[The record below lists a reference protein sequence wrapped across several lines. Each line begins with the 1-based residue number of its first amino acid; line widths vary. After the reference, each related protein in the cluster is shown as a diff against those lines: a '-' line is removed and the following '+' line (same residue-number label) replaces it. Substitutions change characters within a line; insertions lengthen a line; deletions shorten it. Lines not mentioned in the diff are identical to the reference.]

1 MSEIRRHGIGR
12 RHFLYGATA
21 VATGVMSDTGCTPDD
36 PRGSNGQGGVPVM
49 SADDDMAVVD
59 SEVKDNA
66 EVSTR
71 ETPLGSSYEE
81 LVTNATVDRD
91 GTLNV
96 LVVNRSPE
104 SHATAHGD
112 SLTWTFPAH
121 SVTILRFSPEKA
133 RVTSSDRK
141 RTSHV

>member
-1 MSEIRRHGIGR
+1 MAPFANS
-12 RHFLYGATA
+12 
-21 VATGVMSDTGCTPDD
+21 TPDEIAD
-36 PRGSNGQGGVPVM
+36 WVAYMNAPQGTT
-49 SADDDMAVVD
+49 SALLDERRWPSAAV
-59 SEVKDNA
+59 SNA

-81 LVTNATVDRD
+81 LATNATVDRD
-91 GTLNV
+91 GILNV

-112 SLTWTFPAH
+112 SLTWTFLAH
-121 SVTILRFSPEKA
+121 SVSILRFSPEKA
-133 RVTSSDRK
+133 AVTSSDRK